1 MQENESLS
9 KVEEALNGG
18 SYSMQGWP
26 TDTVVNADVDVSMAI
41 ACRQHLLPPTA
52 LVPQPASGN
61 ARTSTMDSD
70 LSSPTSQQQWPQ
82 ATPVPAALTRL
93 RAGIIGRTATFT
105 SPFGQRVLVHADNAS
120 ACRPLQP
127 LEDYIGTNVSPWY
140 LAEQSSRSNSKLL
153 SAFLRD
159 ARESI
164 VSFAGA
170 RRDEYAVI
178 FAGHNAAAATAKMA
192 QLLGVL
198 DTTMAAHQPVIIH
211 CTTEDPSVAAVWRDV
226 SCQHVVRIP
235 TPAHHRSH
243 ACTALRARSA
253 RSVQRAVFVL
263 SGGC

>member
-1 MQENESLS
+1 MSLS

-18 SYSMQGWP
+18 SFSMQAWP
-26 TDTVVNADVDVSMAI
+26 AGTGVNADVDVSMAM

-70 LSSPTSQQQWPQ
+70 LSSPTSSQQWPQ
-82 ATPVPAALTRL
+82 PPAPAALTRL

-105 SPFGQRVLVHADNAS
+105 SPFGQRSLVHADNAS

-127 LEDYIGTNVSPWY
+127 LEDYIGSNVSPWY
-140 LAEQSSRSNSKLL
+140 HAESARSNSKLL

-178 FAGHNAAAATAKMA
+178 FAGHSAAAATAKMA

-226 SCQHVVRIP
+226 SCQHVVRAQPRAACVCADFFRIRACS
-235 TPAHHRSH
+235 AHSPI
-243 ACTALRARSA
+243 CLCL
-253 RSVQRAVFVL
+253 SVAVMSL
-263 SGGC
+263 

>member
-1 MQENESLS
+1 MS

-26 TDTVVNADVDVSMAI
+26 AHTAVNADVDVSMAI
-41 ACRQHLLPPTA
+41 ACQQHLLPPTA
-52 LVPQPASGN
+52 LVPPQPVSGN
-61 ARTSTMDSD
+61 ARTSTMDSE
-70 LSSPTSQQQWPQ
+70 LSSSTSSHAWSQH
-82 ATPVPAALTRL
+82 TPAPAALTRL

-105 SPFGQRVLVHADNAS
+105 SPFGQRVLVHADTAS
-120 ACRPLQP
+120 SCRPLQP
-127 LEDYIGTNVSPWY
+127 LEDYIGSNVSPWY
-140 LAEQSSRSNSKLL
+140 LTEQTTRNNSKLL

-198 DTTMAAHQPVIIH
+198 DTTLAAHQPVIIH
-211 CTTEDPSVAAVWRDV
+211 CTTEDPAVAAVWRDV
-226 SCQHVVRIP
+226 SCQHVVR
-235 TPAHHRSH
+235 SQ
-243 ACTALRARSA
+243 LLL
-253 RSVQRAVFVL
+253 SVA
-263 SGGC
+263 